1 MSASTGIDQGRGGPP
16 GMEVES
22 MTDEVRWYVG
32 LDWATEQ
39 HRACLLDAEGKY
51 VAERDVTHDGV
62 GLAELCSWLLD
73 TTGALA
79 QEIAVAIEAP
89 RGPVVEVLLERGF
102 QVFAINPKQLDRFR
116 DRFSMSGAK
125 DDSRDAEVLGHS
137 LRTDRRAFRRV
148 AIDDPLVIEL
158 REWSRMYDELKQE
171 QSRLANRVRDQ
182 LWRYYPQASELGD
195 VAANWFLD
203 LWEKV
208 PTPVQAARVTEKTIA
223 RILKNHRIRRFDAA
237 EVLRILREPPL
248 SVAPGTVEAAS
259 AHIRTVAARL
269 RLVNQQIKEAEHR
282 LDELCAAIEGAA
294 ETEPGQICEQ
304 RDMAILRSMPGLG
317 RITIA
322 TLLAEACEPLRLRD
336 YHVLRAMS
344 GQAPVTRR
352 SGKRCI
358 VLRRYACNRRLQN
371 TLHHWARSAMQHDPV
386 SKQRYAELRRRGH
399 GHARAL
405 RTIGDRLLYVLCA
418 LLERQVLYD
427 PNHTTP
433 QLAAA

>member
-1 MSASTGIDQGRGGPP
+1 
-16 GMEVES
+16 
-22 MTDEVRWYVG
+22 MTDEVRWFVG
-32 LDWATEQ
+32 FDWAMEH
-39 HRACLLDAEGKY
+39 HRACLLDAEGNR
-51 VAERDVTHDGV
+51 VAERDVTHDGA
-62 GLAELCSWLLD
+62 GLQGLCSWLLER
-73 TTGALA
+73 TGARA
-79 QEIAVAIEAP
+79 EEIAVAIEAP
-89 RGPVVEVLLERGF
+89 RGPVVEMLLERGF

-137 LRTDRRAFRRV
+137 LRTDRRAFRRL
-148 AIDDPLVIEL
+148 AIDDPQVIEL
-158 REWSRMYDELKQE
+158 REWSRIYEELKQE

-182 LWRYYPQASELGD
+182 LWRYYPQAGELGD
-195 VAANWFLD
+195 PAANWFLD

-208 PTPVQAARVTEKTIA
+208 PTPAKAARVSEQTVA

-237 EVLRILREPPL
+237 EVLRILRQQPL
-248 SVAPGTVEAAS
+248 TVAPGTVEAAT

-269 RLVNQQIKEAEHR
+269 RLVNQQIKEAERR
-282 LDELCAAIEGAA
+282 LDELCAAIEAA
-294 ETEPGQICEQ
+294 SETAPGQICEQ

-336 YHVLRAMS
+336 YHVLRVLS

-352 SGKRCI
+352 SGKSCI

-371 TLHHWARSAMQHDPV
+371 ALHHWGRIAIQHDPI

-399 GHARAL
+399 GHARTL
-405 RTIGDRLLYVLCA
+405 RTIGDRLLYVLCT
-418 LLERQVLYD
+418 LLERQTLFD
-427 PNHTTP
+427 PNHKTM
-433 QLAAA
+433 QSAAA

>member
-1 MSASTGIDQGRGGPP
+1 
-16 GMEVES
+16 
-22 MTDEVRWYVG
+22 MTDEVRWFVG
-32 LDWATEQ
+32 FDWAMEH
-39 HRACLLDAEGKY
+39 HRACLLDAEGMR
-51 VAERDVTHDGV
+51 VAERDVTHDGA
-62 GLAELCSWLLD
+62 GLQALCSWLLER
-73 TTGALA
+73 TGARA
-79 QEIAVAIEAP
+79 EEIAVAIEAP
-89 RGPVVEVLLERGF
+89 RGPVVEALLERGF

-137 LRTDRRAFRRV
+137 LCTDRRAFRRL
-148 AIDDPLVIEL
+148 AIEDPQVIEL

-182 LWRYYPQASELGD
+182 LWRYYPQAGELGD
-195 VAANWFLD
+195 PAANWFLD

-208 PTPVQAARVTEKTIA
+208 PTPAKAARVSEQTVA

-237 EVLRILREPPL
+237 EVLRILRQQPL
-248 SVAPGTVEAAS
+248 TVAPGTVEAAT

-269 RLVNQQIKEAEHR
+269 RLVNQQIKEAERR
-282 LDELCAAIEGAA
+282 LDELCAAIEAA
-294 ETEPGQICEQ
+294 SETAPGQICEQ

-336 YHVLRAMS
+336 YHVLRVLS

-352 SGKRCI
+352 SGKSCI

-371 TLHHWARSAMQHDPV
+371 ALHHWGRIAIQHDPI

-399 GHARAL
+399 GHARTL
-405 RTIGDRLLYVLCA
+405 RTIGDRLLYVLCT
-418 LLERQVLYD
+418 LLERQTLFD
-427 PNHTTP
+427 PNHKTM
-433 QLAAA
+433 QSAAA